1 MNALTEAREEAQRR
15 RVAQALNETNWD
27 VKAAAKSLGVH
38 RTYLHRL
45 IKRMSLIR
53 PARLLSLEGDGECTG
68 SFTAYDEQEGWIEVE
83 IAGEQIFRFSIDEGT
98 SLTPDCP
105 WRIDRSRI
113 RNFIAAPPAA
123 LDLAAPPAALDP
135 PPSEH
140 AGRMS
145 CESVSLALREAVAQ

>member
-123 LDLAAPPAALDP
+123 LDP